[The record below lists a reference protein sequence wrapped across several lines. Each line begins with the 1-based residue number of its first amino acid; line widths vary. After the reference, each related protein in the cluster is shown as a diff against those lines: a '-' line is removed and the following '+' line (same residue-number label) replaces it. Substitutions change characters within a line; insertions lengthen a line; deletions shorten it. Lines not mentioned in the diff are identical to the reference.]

1 MLTCFKFLVPLII
14 QGGGQ
19 RDGGQS
25 FMGVVLIC
33 LDVSFAV
40 GSLIL
45 LLTMLFLVHAPIS
58 QRFLFYF
65 ACNNVGGRYFLR
77 QDYTIECFKNAHW
90 EFSIVVI
97 SFSIQILSSSIVQNF
112 IPARK
117 STSRKGDNGIVIV
130 VGGSYIYHGAP
141 VLSSLAALRCGTDL
155 VYTSV
160 PKINVTPTRAIS
172 PNLIVI
178 PLVDQKLT
186 LGAVKKLV
194 GALPRNL
201 HSATIG
207 MGLAIQEKNSL
218 LYLVKSLL
226 DRDVRLSLD
235 ASALI
240 PEVLPLLA
248 NKNVVVTPHSG
259 EFKRLFGDV
268 PPDSQNERIP
278 LVEQHALDNGIT
290 ILLKGPT
297 DIISNGKTTYLC
309 EKNTP
314 AMTVGGTGDVLSGL
328 VAGLLSK
335 NRNSLES
342 AAAASFICGLAG
354 KHVQDKL
361 GLHMTSM
368 DLIDAIPNVMKP
380 FDKII

>member
-1 MLTCFKFLVPLII
+1 M
-14 QGGGQ
+14 
-19 RDGGQS
+19 
-25 FMGVVLIC
+25 
-33 LDVSFAV
+33 
-40 GSLIL
+40 IL
-45 LLTMLFLVHAPIS
+45 SAT
-58 QRFLFYF
+58 
-65 ACNNVGGRYFLR
+65 
-77 QDYTIECFKNAHW
+77 TIE
-90 EFSIVVI
+90 
-97 SFSIQILSSSIVQNF
+97 NF
-112 IPARK
+112 IAPRK
-117 STSRKGDNGIVIV
+117 SISRKGENGIVLV

-141 VLSSLAALRCGTDL
+141 ILSSLAALRSGTDL

-160 PKINVTPTRAIS
+160 PKINVASTRSVS

-240 PEVLPLLA
+240 PEVLPILA
-248 NKNVVVTPHSG
+248 NKNVVVTPHAG
-259 EFKRLFGDV
+259 EFKRLFGEILS
-268 PPDSQNERIP
+268 DSTSERIN
-278 LVEQHALDNGIT
+278 LVEQNALKYGIT

-297 DIISNGKTTYLC
+297 DVISDGNVTYLC

-328 VAGLLSK
+328 VAGLLSN
-335 NRNSLES
+335 NRNCLES
-342 AAAASFICGLAG
+342 AAAASFICSLAG
-354 KHVQDKL
+354 KEIQSKL
-361 GLHMTSM
+361 GLHITSM
-368 DLIDAIPNVMKP
+368 DLIDELPNVMKP

>member
-1 MLTCFKFLVPLII
+1 MVRKNLT
-14 QGGGQ
+14 
-19 RDGGQS
+19 QS
-25 FMGVVLIC
+25 M
-33 LDVSFAV
+33 
-40 GSLIL
+40 
-45 LLTMLFLVHAPIS
+45 
-58 QRFLFYF
+58 
-65 ACNNVGGRYFLR
+65 
-77 QDYTIECFKNAHW
+77 
-90 EFSIVVI
+90 
-97 SFSIQILSSSIVQNF
+97 VQKF

-117 STSRKGDNGIVIV
+117 STSRKGDNGIVLV

-141 VLSSLAALRCGTDL
+141 ILSSLAALKCGTDL
-155 VYTSV
+155 VYTCV
-160 PKINVTPTRAIS
+160 PKVNVTPTRAIS

-186 LGAVKKLV
+186 LGAVNKLI

-218 LYLVKSLL
+218 LHFVKSLL

-240 PEVLPLLA
+240 PDVLPLLA
-248 NKNVVVTPHSG
+248 NKNVVVTPHAG

-268 PPDSQNERIP
+268 PPDSKNERIK
-278 LVEQHALDNGIT
+278 LVETKAKEFGIT
-290 ILLKGPT
+290 VLLKGST
-297 DIISNGKTTYLC
+297 DVVSDGATTYLN
-309 EKNTP
+309 EKKTP

-328 VAGLLSK
+328 VAGLLSN

-342 AAAASFICGLAG
+342 AAAATFINGLAG
-354 KHVQDKL
+354 KSAQKRL

-368 DLIDAIPNVMKP
+368 DLLDEIPTVMKP
-380 FDKII
+380 FDKIV

>member
-1 MLTCFKFLVPLII
+1 MEPQT
-14 QGGGQ
+14 
-19 RDGGQS
+19 
-25 FMGVVLIC
+25 
-33 LDVSFAV
+33 
-40 GSLIL
+40 
-45 LLTMLFLVHAPIS
+45 
-58 QRFLFYF
+58 
-65 ACNNVGGRYFLR
+65 
-77 QDYTIECFKNAHW
+77 
-90 EFSIVVI
+90 
-97 SFSIQILSSSIVQNF
+97 LSSPIVQNF
-112 IPARK
+112 ISTRK
-117 STSRKGDNGIVIV
+117 STSRKGDNGIVLVI
-130 VGGSYIYHGAP
+130 GGSYIYHGAP

-155 VYTSV
+155 VYTCV

-218 LYLVKSLL
+218 LHLVKSLL

-240 PEVLPLLA
+240 PEILPILA
-248 NKNVVVTPHSG
+248 HKNVVVTPHAG

-268 PPDSQNERIP
+268 PSDSNLERIK
-278 LVEQHALDNGIT
+278 LVEENALKHGIT
-290 ILLKGPT
+290 ILLKGST
-297 DIISNGKTTYLC
+297 DIISDGKITYLC

-328 VAGLLSK
+328 VAGLLST
-335 NRNSLES
+335 NRNTLES
-342 AAAASFICGLAG
+342 AAAASYICGLAG
-354 KHVQDKL
+354 KEVQEKL
-361 GLHMTSM
+361 GLHITSM
-368 DLIDAIPNVMKP
+368 DLIDSIPSVMKP

>member
-1 MLTCFKFLVPLII
+1 MEP
-14 QGGGQ
+14 
-19 RDGGQS
+19 
-25 FMGVVLIC
+25 
-33 LDVSFAV
+33 
-40 GSLIL
+40 
-45 LLTMLFLVHAPIS
+45 
-58 QRFLFYF
+58 
-65 ACNNVGGRYFLR
+65 
-77 QDYTIECFKNAHW
+77 
-90 EFSIVVI
+90 
-97 SFSIQILSSSIVQNF
+97 QILSSSIVQNF
-112 IPARK
+112 IPART
-117 STSRKGDNGIVIV
+117 STSRKGDNGIVLVI
-130 VGGSYIYHGAP
+130 GGSYIYHGAP

-207 MGLAIQEKNSL
+207 MGLAIQERNSL
-218 LYLVKSLL
+218 LHLVKSLL

-240 PEVLPLLA
+240 PEVLPFLA
-248 NKNVVVTPHSG
+248 HKNVVVTPHAG
-259 EFKRLFGDV
+259 EFKRLFGDS
-268 PPDSQNERIP
+268 PSDSNVERIK
-278 LVEQHALDNGIT
+278 LVEQNALKYGIT
-290 ILLKGPT
+290 VLLKGPI
-297 DIISNGKTTYLC
+297 DIISDGKITYLC
-309 EKNTP
+309 EKNIP

-342 AAAASFICGLAG
+342 AAAASYICGLAG
-354 KHVQDKL
+354 KEVQEKL
-361 GLHMTSM
+361 GLHITSM
-368 DLIDAIPNVMKP
+368 DLIDSIPHVMKP
-380 FDKII
+380 FDRIV

>member
-1 MLTCFKFLVPLII
+1 MVRENLT
-14 QGGGQ
+14 Q
-19 RDGGQS
+19 
-25 FMGVVLIC
+25 
-33 LDVSFAV
+33 
-40 GSLIL
+40 
-45 LLTMLFLVHAPIS
+45 
-58 QRFLFYF
+58 
-65 ACNNVGGRYFLR
+65 
-77 QDYTIECFKNAHW
+77 
-90 EFSIVVI
+90 SIVKK
-97 SFSIQILSSSIVQNF
+97 F

-117 STSRKGDNGIVIV
+117 SKSRKGDNGIVLV

-141 VLSSLAALRCGTDL
+141 ILSSLAALKCGTDL
-155 VYTSV
+155 VYTCV
-160 PKINVTPTRAIS
+160 PKVNVTPTRAIS

-186 LGAVKKLV
+186 LGAVNKLI

-218 LYLVKSLL
+218 LHFVKSLL

-240 PEVLPLLA
+240 PDVLPLLA
-248 NKNVVVTPHSG
+248 NKNVVVTPHAG

-268 PPDSQNERIP
+268 PPDSKNERIK
-278 LVEQHALDNGIT
+278 LVETKAKEFGIT
-290 ILLKGPT
+290 VLLKGST
-297 DIISNGKTTYLC
+297 DVVSDGATTYLN
-309 EKNTP
+309 EKKTP

-328 VAGLLSK
+328 VAGLLSN

-342 AAAASFICGLAG
+342 AAAATFINGLAG
-354 KHVQDKL
+354 KAAQKRL

-368 DLIDAIPNVMKP
+368 DLLDEIPTVMKP
-380 FDKII
+380 FDKIV

>member
-1 MLTCFKFLVPLII
+1 ME
-14 QGGGQ
+14 
-19 RDGGQS
+19 S
-25 FMGVVLIC
+25 
-33 LDVSFAV
+33 
-40 GSLIL
+40 
-45 LLTMLFLVHAPIS
+45 
-58 QRFLFYF
+58 
-65 ACNNVGGRYFLR
+65 
-77 QDYTIECFKNAHW
+77 
-90 EFSIVVI
+90 
-97 SFSIQILSSSIVQNF
+97 QILSSSIIQNF

-117 STSRKGDNGIVIV
+117 STSRKGDNGIVLVI
-130 VGGSYIYHGAP
+130 GGSYIYHGAP

-155 VYTSV
+155 VYTCV

-218 LYLVKSLL
+218 LHLVKSLL

-240 PEVLPLLA
+240 PEVLPILA
-248 NKNVVVTPHSG
+248 QKNVVVTPHAG

-268 PPDSQNERIP
+268 PSDSNVERVK
-278 LVEQHALDNGIT
+278 LVEENALKYGIT
-290 ILLKGPT
+290 VLLKGPT
-297 DIISNGKTTYLC
+297 DIISDGKITYLC

-328 VAGLLSK
+328 VAGLLST

-342 AAAASFICGLAG
+342 AAAASYICGLAG
-354 KHVQDKL
+354 KEVQEKL
-361 GLHMTSM
+361 GFHITPM
-368 DLIDAIPNVMKP
+368 DLIDSIPAAMKP
-380 FDKII
+380 FDKIT

>member
-1 MLTCFKFLVPLII
+1 MLEPQL
-14 QGGGQ
+14 
-19 RDGGQS
+19 
-25 FMGVVLIC
+25 
-33 LDVSFAV
+33 
-40 GSLIL
+40 
-45 LLTMLFLVHAPIS
+45 
-58 QRFLFYF
+58 
-65 ACNNVGGRYFLR
+65 
-77 QDYTIECFKNAHW
+77 
-90 EFSIVVI
+90 
-97 SFSIQILSSSIVQNF
+97 LSSSIVENF

-117 STSRKGDNGIVIV
+117 SASRKGNNGIVLVI
-130 VGGSYIYHGAP
+130 GGSYIYHGAP
-141 VLSSLAALRCGTDL
+141 ILSSLAALRCGTDL

-218 LYLVKSLL
+218 LHLVESLL
-226 DRDVRLSLD
+226 NRDVRLSLD

-248 NKNVVVTPHSG
+248 NKNVVVTPHTG
-259 EFKRLFGDV
+259 EFRRLFGDI
-268 PPDSQNERIP
+268 PSDSKNERIQ
-278 LVEQHALDNGIT
+278 LVEKHALDNGIT

-297 DIISNGKTTYLC
+297 DIISDGNTTYLC
-309 EKNTP
+309 QKNTP

-328 VAGLLSK
+328 VAGLLSN

-342 AAAASFICGLAG
+342 AAAAAFICGLTG
-354 KHVQDKL
+354 KQVQEKL

-368 DLIDAIPNVMKP
+368 DLIDAIPSIMKP

>member
-1 MLTCFKFLVPLII
+1 MLEPQT
-14 QGGGQ
+14 
-19 RDGGQS
+19 
-25 FMGVVLIC
+25 
-33 LDVSFAV
+33 
-40 GSLIL
+40 
-45 LLTMLFLVHAPIS
+45 
-58 QRFLFYF
+58 
-65 ACNNVGGRYFLR
+65 
-77 QDYTIECFKNAHW
+77 
-90 EFSIVVI
+90 
-97 SFSIQILSSSIVQNF
+97 LSSSIVKNF

-117 STSRKGDNGIVIV
+117 STSRKGNNGIVLV

-155 VYTSV
+155 VYTCV

-218 LYLVKSLL
+218 LHLVKSLL

-240 PEVLPLLA
+240 PEVLPILA
-248 NKNVVVTPHSG
+248 HKNVVVTPHAG
-259 EFKRLFGDV
+259 EFKRLFGDI
-268 PPDSQNERIP
+268 PSDSNIERIK
-278 LVEQHALDNGIT
+278 LVEENALKYGIT
-290 ILLKGPT
+290 VLLKGPT
-297 DIISNGKTTYLC
+297 DIISDGKITYLC

-328 VAGLLSK
+328 VAGLLST

-342 AAAASFICGLAG
+342 AAAASYICGLAG
-354 KHVQDKL
+354 KEVQEKL

-368 DLIDAIPNVMKP
+368 DLIDSIPAAMKP
-380 FDKII
+380 FDNII